1 MKKILT
7 VLAILS
13 LVAGMAACVSPGKAK
28 EKAVD
33 FQAAPEAVALKD
45 PVTGASGNKLAD
57 TIGPVTIVVDKDTSF
72 TSNDAIQGA
81 TVQMVEFLGKKALKV
96 TSNKRREIR
105 VAFVLDKPKSVAGL
119 TTLGF
124 SVAGFS
130 GGEGSYNCGLLY
142 GVAKDNGERQ
152 GSFYVGRI
160 SDMAWTSVTAN
171 LAFDE
176 QWGKNF
182 TSDKEIHCIQFWS
195 SAGSAIYIADLAIK

>member
-1 MKKILT
+1 MKQF
-7 VLAILS
+7 LS
-13 LVAGMAACVSPGKAK
+13 IFAALVLVAGMSACVSQGK
-28 EKAVD
+28 EKEKTVE

-45 PVTGASGNKLAD
+45 PVTGASGNKLAE
-57 TIGPVTIVVDKDTSF
+57 TIGPVTVIVDKDTSF

-105 VAFVLDKPKSVAGL
+105 VAFVLDKPKSVSGL
-119 TTLGF
+119 TSLSF

-130 GGEGSYNCGLLY
+130 GGEGTYNCGLLY
-142 GVAKDNGERQ
+142 TVAKDTGERL

-160 SDMAWTSVTAN
+160 SDMAWTSVSAN

-182 TSDKEIHCIQFWS
+182 SQDKEIYCIQFWTG
-195 SAGSAIYIADLAIK
+195 AGSVIYIADLAIK